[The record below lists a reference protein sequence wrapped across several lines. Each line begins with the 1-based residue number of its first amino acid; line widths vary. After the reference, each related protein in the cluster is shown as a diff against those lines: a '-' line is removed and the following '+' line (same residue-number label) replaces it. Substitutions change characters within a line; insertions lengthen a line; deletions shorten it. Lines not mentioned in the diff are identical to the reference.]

1 MQTLTKSGRHACAR
15 DLLNESG
22 LHGGAGIGVL
32 FGVWRL
38 VHAEI
43 EGVRRDLS
51 AQIRRQHPDR
61 QRAAGRP
68 EALLGPRRHPLPAAT
83 LRHDES
89 SDCSGPFSRA
99 GGHRRPLTAIRPQR
113 AGGITRRAGAQAED
127 GAAVDTPGRRRLSGP
142 FWGWVLLDQDR
153 SFSHYLRKS
162 GLCGG
167 DPTTHPL
174 TSRASR
180 LRF

>member
-1 MQTLTKSGRHACAR
+1 MVLT
-15 DLLNESG
+15 
-22 LHGGAGIGVL
+22 GISVL

-99 GGHRRPLTAIRPQR
+99 GGV
-113 AGGITRRAGAQAED
+113 TRRAGAQAED
-127 GAAVDTPGRRRLSGP
+127 GAAVDTPGQRRLSGP
-142 FWGWVLLDQDR
+142 FLG
-153 SFSHYLRKS
+153 
-162 GLCGG
+162 
-167 DPTTHPL
+167 
-174 TSRASR
+174 
-180 LRF
+180 